1 MIRFGTVSI
10 VNHDKGTVKV
20 HFEDLEDQSA
30 ELQVFQGR
38 NKGTKQY
45 SMPQIGERGLCLLVS
60 NGNSGMYLGSGYDL
74 PAPVMSNAGEGKT
87 ITIFSDGTQVI
98 YDEKASK
105 LYLDCKKEIEVVCP
119 QIKITGDITING
131 NIAITGN
138 IDLKGKLDSTESV
151 NAAKDISAA
160 GISLKDHTHTN
171 VTSGIDKSGPPA

>member
-87 ITIFSDGTQVI
+87 ITVFSDGTQVI

-105 LYLDCKKEIEVVCP
+105 LYLDCKKEIEIVCP

-131 NIAITGN
+131 NIQLNG
-138 IDLKGKLDSTESV
+138 GM
-151 NAAKDISAA
+151 NATDDVVAG
-160 GISLKDHTHTN
+160 GISLMTHKHSG
-171 VTSGIDKSGPPA
+171 VKGGPDTSGSPV